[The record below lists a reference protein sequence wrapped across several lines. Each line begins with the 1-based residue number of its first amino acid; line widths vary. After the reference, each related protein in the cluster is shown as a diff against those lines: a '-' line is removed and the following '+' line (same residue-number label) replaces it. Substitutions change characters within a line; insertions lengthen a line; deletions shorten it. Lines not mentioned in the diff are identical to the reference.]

1 MPPIEQT
8 WLAGEEYCGSLRW
21 FRHNRYMIKN
31 IAHHLQL
38 SPITKEDVVTLILPI
53 IIICSMSCMGMA
65 TLIVLLSQ

>member
-8 WLAGEEYCGSLRW
+8 WLAGAEYCGSLRW
-21 FRHNRYMIKN
+21 FLHNRHMIRN

-38 SPITKEDVVTLILPI
+38 SPITKEHVVTLMLPI
-53 IIICSMSCMGMA
+53 IIICSMSCISMA